1 MPSWKKLISSGSSAV
16 LSSLTL
22 DSPLAVA
29 QGGTGVTTSTGTT
42 NVVLSASPTI
52 VTPTI
57 ASFTNA
63 THTHANGAGG
73 GQIALAT
80 AASDNYVA
88 TAVAGSGIDVSGATG
103 NVTISIGTGEVVNA
117 MIGNNEVNSE
127 HYAAG
132 SIDNE
137 HLANDAVDSEEL
149 KAGSVDD
156 GHLSDG
162 VATGLA
168 GTGMTATSGVL
179 NVIGGT
185 GITANAD
192 NITTTDGDIVHDN
205 LSGFVANEH
214 IDHSGVTL
222 TAGTGLNGGGTIAA
236 SRTFTVDAAQTVI
249 TSLFATDIKIGE
261 DDQTKID
268 FETADTINFYTN
280 NVHEFQM
287 TSGGTFHADADIVAY
302 SSTVASDKK
311 LKTNINDTKYGLSD
325 VLKLRGVDFNW
336 KEKFEGK
343 RDVGFIAQE
352 VQEIIPELVKEVDS
366 IGKNVGD
373 THLTVDYAKVVPIL
387 VESIK
392 ELKKEID
399 DLKSN

>member
-1 MPSWKKLISSGSSAV
+1 LASS
-16 LSSLTL
+16 
-22 DSPLAVA
+22 
-29 QGGTGVTTSTGTT
+29 
-42 NVVLSASPTI
+42 
-52 VTPTI
+52 
-57 ASFTNA
+57 
-63 THTHANGAGG
+63 
-73 GQIALAT
+73 
-80 AASDNYVA
+80 
-88 TAVAGSGIDVSGATG
+88 DV
-103 NVTISIGTGEVVNA
+103 
-117 MIGNNEVNSE
+117 
-127 HYAAG
+127 
-132 SIDNE
+132 
-137 HLANDAVDSEEL
+137 
-149 KAGSVDD
+149 
-156 GHLSDG
+156 
-162 VATGLA
+162 
-168 GTGMTATSGVL
+168 
-179 NVIGGT
+179 
-185 GITANAD
+185 
-192 NITTTDGDIVHDN
+192 VHDST
-205 LSGFVANEH
+205 SGFVANEH
-214 IDHSGVTL
+214 IDHTGVTL
-222 TAGTGLNGGGTIAA
+222 TAGTGLNGGGTIA
-236 SRTFTVDAAQTVI
+236 SNRTFTVDAAQTVI

-325 VLKLRGVDFNW
+325 ILKLRGVDFNW

-366 IGKNVGD
+366 LGENVGD

-387 VESIK
+387 VESIR